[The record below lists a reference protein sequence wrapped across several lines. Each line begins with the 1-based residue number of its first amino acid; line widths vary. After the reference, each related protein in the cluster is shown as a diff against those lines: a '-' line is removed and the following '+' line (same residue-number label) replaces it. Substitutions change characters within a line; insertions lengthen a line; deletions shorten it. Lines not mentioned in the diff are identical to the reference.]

1 MGERESSWVG
11 TEFDMSRTH
20 HESKVAGG
28 RPRREE
34 VQGRIGIWNKE
45 KRNIIDFRRGMKEVG
60 QACEGGRSRGTQMT
74 CLEE

>member
-1 MGERESSWVG
+1 
-11 TEFDMSRTH
+11 MSRTH

-34 VQGRIGIWNKE
+34 QGRIGIWNKE
-45 KRNIIDFRRGMKEVG
+45 MRILWIFIGMKEGKRVR
-60 QACEGGRSRGTQMT
+60 EGRSSGTQMT